1 MRFIKL
7 HLTNFMKKEYTLIL
21 ILLLLGMNF
30 ALAQSSPPPPPDGG
44 SGPGTVDDVPINLLV
59 YPLMILACILGYR
72 FFTYSKK

>member
-1 MRFIKL
+1 
-7 HLTNFMKKEYTLIL
+7 
-21 ILLLLGMNF
+21 MNF
-30 ALAQSSPPPPPDGG
+30 ALAQSPPPPPDGG